1 VVTSAGPIGRDP
13 AQRLARQELS
23 KPVYHHTS
31 FLDEIRHAVE
41 QFLARLFNGASQA
54 TPGGWWTL
62 VALAAVLVAVIAV
75 VVTRIGPLRASARGA
90 SPLRDP
96 RSEPLTA
103 SQHREAAEG
112 SAASGDYSAAILA
125 RFRAIAVSLEE
136 RQVLPPDAGRTADEL
151 AAQAA
156 VRFPGRE
163 ADLAGAAGL
172 FDQIRYGDGTGT
184 RDGYERLRDLD
195 DVIEKLT
202 PTAAAR
208 AGGRLEA
215 GTP

>member
-23 KPVYHHTS
+23 KPVYHQTS
-31 FLDEIRHAVE
+31 FLDGIRHAIE
-41 QFLARLFNGASQA
+41 QLLARLFNGASQA

-75 VVTRIGPLRASARGA
+75 VVTRLGPLRASARAA

-96 RSEPLTA
+96 GSEPLTA
-103 SQHREAAEG
+103 RQHRAGAEE
-112 SAASGDYSAAILA
+112 SAADGDYSAAILQ

-136 RQVLPPDAGRTADEL
+136 RQVLAPDAGRTADEL

-156 VRFPGRE
+156 ARFPGHE
-163 ADLAGAAGL
+163 EGLAGAAGQ
-172 FDQIRYGDGTGT
+172 FDQVRYGDGTGT

-195 DVIEKLT
+195 DALSKLA
-202 PTAAAR
+202 PAAAR
-208 AGGRLEA
+208 PSALLEVGSA
-215 GTP
+215 P